1 MLVPSPMRIP
11 PSSPVVDRVSMRKKL
26 GLFSHTRYVQ
36 AVRLPPPDSRSKRL
50 VKDRDLE
57 SRIAVIIRL
66 YAALAAGSSANT
78 APSEPAA
85 STGAPKMS
93 QAAVPRRRIAEPAHL
108 RASRVRS
115 IAFLDHVDSG
125 RDFKQQAASSR
136 CRGAATSSSV
146 PHFPAPRLPA
156 PSIAQR
162 RQLRRECT

>member
-1 MLVPSPMRIP
+1 M
-11 PSSPVVDRVSMRKKL
+11 VDRVSMRKKL

-66 YAALAAGSSANT
+66 YAALAGGFIGEYRAVRTRGIDRCTEN
-78 APSEPAA
+78 EPGGCAQEENCGA
-85 STGAPKMS
+85 GAPASFPCKVNCVLGS
-93 QAAVPRRRIAEPAHL
+93 RRL
-108 RASRVRS
+108 RTGFQTASGLES
-115 IAFLDHVDSG
+115 LSG
-125 RDFKQQAASSR
+125 GGNQLVGSA
-136 CRGAATSSSV
+136 
-146 PHFPAPRLPA
+146 FPAPRLPA